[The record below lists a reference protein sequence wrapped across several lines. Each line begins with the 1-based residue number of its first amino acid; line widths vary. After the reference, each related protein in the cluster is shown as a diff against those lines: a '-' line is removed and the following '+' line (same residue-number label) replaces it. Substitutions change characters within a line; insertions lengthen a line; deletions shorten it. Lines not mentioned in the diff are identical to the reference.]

1 VTSTSVPASAH
12 ELFHRWKQF
21 LDGGTFTTA
30 TFVAGDQPELVDPLQ
45 QLINHFLADQAF
57 EVEETHTAAPAPS
70 EPEPPPEVPG
80 LTVLERLGGG
90 GMGVVYRVRD
100 PLDREFALKVARR
113 EQLSEAG
120 RERFLEEAR
129 AMVRLEGHPHVARVH
144 TYDNTLDGRPY
155 FLMAI
160 YPSNLASRLADYQAD
175 PEKAVRLI
183 AAVSDG
189 VGHLHAQ
196 GFIHRDLKPP
206 NILLT
211 ADGQPAVSDFG
222 LVKSLSDCGSASP
235 ARPAGSTGSGETKP
249 SGPRRSKT
257 VAGAVMGT
265 RRYMAPE
272 QAAGLIHLASPQWD
286 VWTLGVVLHELLT
299 GQLPRSCL
307 RPERMLDPDEPD
319 NPPPSTVRPG
329 LDRKL
334 ERIVRRC
341 LARDPAARY
350 PDGAAVARDLRAWLD
365 PPPARWTRWL
375 AVTAAVLLIVSAVV
389 ASLTPW
395 WKRTPDSG
403 PQPNAADTI
412 LADFQA
418 RVRNGGSVEIIP
430 AAEMPIW
437 YDLAVGKGLV
447 QPHQADDD
455 GALLIDSGRTILID
469 MPPTGL
475 ERFRFEVQVRQVSDD
490 DRGRFGIYAGRH
502 TLGTTTGE
510 ANCFLSLWFNDR
522 IRPPGQP
529 PQLQWARWVRFHCHP
544 AGAGAM
550 SSGHQFDEV
559 EVGVRAPG
567 EYHTLAA
574 EVRPEGVT
582 FFRDGQATQAIHF
595 PLTAE
600 AESPFAKSARL
611 IPGTKTDFS
620 PAGGYGLIAAMGSG
634 AFRNATVRKL
644 DE

>member
-21 LDGGTFTTA
+21 LDSGTFTTA

-45 QLINHFLADQAF
+45 LLINHFLADQAC
-57 EVEETHTAAPAPS
+57 EVEETLTAAPAPA

-90 GMGVVYRVRD
+90 GMGEVYRVRD

-129 AMVRLEGHPHVARVH
+129 AMVRLEGHPHVARVQ
-144 TYDNTLDGRPY
+144 TYDTTLDGRPY

-160 YPSNLASRLADYQAD
+160 YPSNLAGRLAEYQAD
-175 PEKAVRLI
+175 PGKAVRLM
-183 AAVSDG
+183 AAVADG

-222 LVKSLSDCGSASP
+222 LVKSLSDCGLASP
-235 ARPAGSTGSGETKP
+235 AQPAGSSGSGETKP

-299 GQLPRSCL
+299 GQLPRSSTH
-307 RPERMLDPDEPD
+307 PERMLDPGEPD
-319 NPPPSTVRPG
+319 NPPPSAVRPG

-375 AVTAAVLLIVSAVV
+375 AVTVAALLVAVGVIV
-389 ASLTPW
+389 ASQGPW
-395 WKRTPDSG
+395 RDHTADSG
-403 PQPNAADTI
+403 PPPDPAAKT
-412 LADFQA
+412 LADIQ
-418 RVRNGGSVEIIP
+418 VRLRTGESVEIIP
-430 AAEMPIW
+430 AAGMPIW
-437 YDLAVGKGLV
+437 SDLAVGKGQV
-447 QPHQADDD
+447 QPHPAND
-455 GALLIDSGRTILID
+455 GAVLIDSGRTILMD
-469 MPPTGL
+469 LPPTGL
-475 ERFRFEVQVRQVSDD
+475 ERYRFEVQALQVSDD
-490 DRGRFGIYAGRH
+490 DKGRIGIYAGRH
-502 TLGTTTGE
+502 TLGTTIGE
-510 ANCFLSLWFNDR
+510 ADCFLLQWFNDP
-522 IRPPGQP
+522 IRPGQP
-529 PQLQWARWVRFHCHP
+529 VWLEWTVWTRFHRRRD
-544 AGAGAM
+544 AVLTLGGGNQEDI
-550 SSGHQFDEV
+550 GHV
-559 EVGVRAPG
+559 EGRAPRK
-567 EYHTLAA
+567 YHALAA
-574 EVRPEGVT
+574 EVRPDGVA
-582 FFRDGQATQAIHF
+582 FFLDGKATKAIPT
-595 PLTAE
+595 PLGAADERNFAE
-600 AESPFAKSARL
+600 LARL
-611 IPGTKTDFS
+611 IPGTTTDFS
-620 PAGGYGLIAAMGSG
+620 PAGGYGLVVCKGTG
-634 AFRNATVRKL
+634 AFRNATVRKI
-644 DE
+644 DK